1 MRRAMLL
8 LAALTGMSGCVW
20 ATEPASD
27 AGICLGLR
35 PSVAQLRAGLTAHP
49 ETPDA
54 VGEPA
59 ADVVIGF
66 EGAC

>member
-8 LAALTGMSGCVW
+8 LAALIGVSACGW
-20 ATEPASD
+20 ATKPASD
-27 AGICLGLR
+27 AGMCIGLR
-35 PSVAQLRAGLTAHP
+35 PAVAQLRAGLAANP

-59 ADVVIGF
+59 ADLVIGF
-66 EGAC
+66 EAVC